1 MTVNATI
8 APAQAL
14 APLGALFEYPD
25 ASFQERYDEALEAAR
40 ACGSDAAAAALGEF
54 WREVSG
60 LSTEHAQELYTRSFD
75 LSPVCVP
82 YASVHLF
89 GAESFK
95 RAELMT
101 GLNAAYERVGFERG
115 TELPD
120 HVALVLA
127 CAPRFDDDER
137 AELVALVLAPA
148 LEKMAAALEGAGSPW
163 RYAARAAQ
171 ALLTMGDDT
180 DGY

>member
-1 MTVNATI
+1 MVTTI
-8 APAQAL
+8 TRTSAL
-14 APLGALFEYPD
+14 AALGKLLEYPD
-25 ASFQERYDEALEAAR
+25 DRFQERYDDASESVRACSDEAAT
-40 ACGSDAAAAALGEF
+40 ALDEF
-54 WREVSG
+54 IQDVSA

-101 GLNAAYERVGFERG
+101 GLNAAYERAGFDRG

-120 HVALVLA
+120 HIALLLR
-127 CAPRFDDDER
+127 CAPHFDADEWADL
-137 AELVALVLAPA
+137 AELVLTPA
-148 LEKMAAALEGAGSPW
+148 FEKMAAALDGAGSPW
-163 RYAARAAQ
+163 RHLLHAAQ
-171 ALLTMGDDT
+171 ALITTGDEF
-180 DGY
+180 DGD

>member
-1 MTVNATI
+1 MNATASKTSAI
-8 APAQAL
+8 AAI
-14 APLGALFEYPD
+14 GTLFEYPSG
-25 ASFQERYDEALEAAR
+25 AFQERYEEAN
-40 ACGSDAAAAALGEF
+40 DAAGAFSADATGALDEF
-54 WREVSG
+54 WRELTG
-60 LSTEHAQELYTRSFD
+60 LSTEHAQELYSRSFD

-101 GLNAAYERVGFERG
+101 GLIATYERVGFDRG

-120 HVALVLA
+120 HIALLLQ
-127 CAPRFDDDER
+127 CAPRFEADEWDDL
-137 AELVALVLAPA
+137 AGLVLSPA
-148 LEKMAAALEGAGSPW
+148 LEKMVDALTKAGSPW
-163 RYAARAAQ
+163 RHVARAARE
-171 ALLTMGDDT
+171 LLRAGDES

>member
-1 MTVNATI
+1 MNAVAT
-8 APAQAL
+8 QTTAL
-14 APLGALFEYPD
+14 AAIGALLEYPD
-25 ASFQERYDEALEAAR
+25 DRFQDRFDEAVDAAR
-40 ACGSDAAAAALGEF
+40 ALNDDAAIALAEF
-54 WREVSG
+54 GREVSG

-82 YASVHLF
+82 YVSVHLF

-101 GLNAAYERVGFERG
+101 GLNAAYERAGFDRG

-127 CAPRFDDDER
+127 CAPRFDADEW
-137 AELVALVLAPA
+137 ADLVALVLAPA
-148 LEKMAAALEGAGSPW
+148 LEKMSTALDTAGSPW
-163 RYAARAAQ
+163 RHVVRAARA
-171 ALLTMGDDT
+171 LLTRGDES

>member
-1 MTVNATI
+1 SAAAWSITMIAT
-8 APAQAL
+8 ARETSAL
-14 APLGALFEYPD
+14 APIGALFEYPGE
-25 ASFQERYDEALEAAR
+25 AFQERFEEAKEAAG
-40 ACGSDAAAAALGEF
+40 AFSDDAADALGEF

-95 RAELMT
+95 RSELMT
-101 GLNAAYERVGFERG
+101 GLIAAYERVGFDRG

-120 HVALVLA
+120 HIALLLQ
-127 CAPRFDDDER
+127 CAPRFDADER
-137 AELVALVLAPA
+137 DDLAVLVLMP
-148 LEKMAAALEGAGSPW
+148 
-163 RYAARAAQ
+163 
-171 ALLTMGDDT
+171 
-180 DGY
+180 